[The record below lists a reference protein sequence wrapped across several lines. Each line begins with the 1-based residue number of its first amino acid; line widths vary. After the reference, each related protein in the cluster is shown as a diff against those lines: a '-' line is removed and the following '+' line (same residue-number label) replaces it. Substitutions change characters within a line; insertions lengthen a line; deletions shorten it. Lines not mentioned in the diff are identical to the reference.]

1 MSRMITAANNGAF
14 PGSGPGSPSANS
26 PPGSN
31 VSLGRAS
38 VTQVAQS
45 ISVAAVRALE

>member
-1 MSRMITAANNGAF
+1 MSRMITAGNNGAVL
-14 PGSGPGSPSANS
+14 GSGPGSPAVNSAH
-26 PPGSN
+26 GSN

-38 VTQVAQS
+38 VSQVAQS